1 MLAVLV
7 VVCII
12 MLVTYA
18 MQYVSKKFAEAKDK
32 KNLPLDE
39 NDESKTLDN

>member
-18 MQYVSKKFAEAKDK
+18 MQYVSKKSAEAKDK
-32 KNLPLDE
+32 KNLPLDG